1 MYDTLIY
8 DFLGAKLKPKNAATL
23 TLRNGTIFDHK
34 RSTMASWKD
43 CLTGSGALGQSLQRS
58 WMEDSTALC
67 LGDSDLP
74 LPKPIRST
82 TLAVNLLVS
91 GECRLKRQAKKQ
103 E

>member
-8 DFLGAKLKPKNAATL
+8 DFLGAKLKPKNVATL
-23 TLRNGTIFDHK
+23 TLRNGTMFDHK